1 MAPHSPNPPLP
12 RGAEFNIQPV
22 QEVQEIVDR
31 ALTLNFDSP
40 KKPIIQLQNRQNQQP
55 PATVTVI
62 ANAPT
67 TTVITAPPAT
77 SSPIDQSDQ
86 SVETSSSLNGGAI
99 AGIVIGSI
107 VGLLLLIWIFRSCS
121 NLGAPPTDT
130 PPRDGRAWYDGVRSD
145 YPPPDAPRSPYR
157 SRHPR
162 PHHHHSSRSRS
173 RHSHSHGHHG
183 HYRRS
188 AEIQEVQ
195 QVTPVAVVRD
205 SSRRSRRASRSPYR
219 MYEADLPYDDGR
231 GRSRSRS
238 RYD

>member
-1 MAPHSPNPPLP
+1 MAPHPPNPPHA
-12 RGAEFNIQPV
+12 REANQP
-22 QEVQEIVDR
+22 VQEIVDR
-31 ALTLNFDSP
+31 ALSLNFDSP

-157 SRHPR
+157 SSHPR
-162 PHHHHSSRSRS
+162 PHHRHHHHSSRSRS
-173 RHSHSHGHHG
+173 RHSHG

-188 AEIQEVQ
+188 ADIQEVQ

-231 GRSRSRS
+231 GRSRSVSRR